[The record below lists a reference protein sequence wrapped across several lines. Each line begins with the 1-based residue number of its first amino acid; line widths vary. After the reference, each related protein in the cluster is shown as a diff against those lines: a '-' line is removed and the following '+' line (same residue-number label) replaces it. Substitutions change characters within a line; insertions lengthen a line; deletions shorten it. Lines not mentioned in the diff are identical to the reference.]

1 MVTISH
7 KGLIGKSI
15 ANSVKDKQVI
25 TDTTVRL
32 IFALKAANIKP
43 SGASLD
49 AKDIRQHTDVMCGG
63 VLVKNYAV
71 YKTFS

>member
-7 KGLIGKSI
+7 KSLIGKSI
-15 ANSVKDKQVI
+15 ANSVKDKQII

-32 IFALKAANIKP
+32 ILALKAANIKP
-43 SGASLD
+43 PGASLD
-49 AKDIRQHTDVMCGG
+49 SKDTRQHTDVMCGG
-63 VLVKNYAV
+63 VLVKKYAV